1 MTSNVVCLIALII
14 IFAGCSRKSDPTP
27 ATGCLLTKRVLS
39 TSGSTITDVF
49 EYDANGI
56 LIKYTETIASTGS
69 TTITKIYTLEYANGS
84 VSTITKTVGGV
95 ATVATWTVDA
105 NFRVIRI
112 TEGTSN
118 PAASESTYTYDGDGN
133 LKTWINKAG
142 TSTITLN
149 AVFGSGQLTAATAD
163 VVTPGSSSNQPFSY
177 SNFDSKNSPYSL
189 LAKATGQHF
198 FISDTNGN
206 VNPEFLFKSNPGIS
220 ESDYRTST
228 GQNDHI
234 QLTFSYEYN
243 AQNYPTKI
251 TQTQTGSSSSPAVF
265 TFEYS
270 NCN

>member
-1 MTSNVVCLIALII
+1 MSSSALCLITLIAVC
-14 IFAGCSRKSDPTP
+14 AGCSRKSDPNPT
-27 ATGCLLTKRVLS
+27 TGCLLTKRILS
-39 TSGSTITDVF
+39 AGGSTTTDVF
-49 EYDANGI
+49 EYDAKGI

-69 TTITKIYTLEYANGS
+69 ATITKIYTLEYANGS
-84 VSTITKTVGGV
+84 VSAITKV
-95 ATVATWTVDA
+95 AGTTTTVATWTVDA
-105 NFRVIRI
+105 NFRVIKI

-118 PAASESTYTYDGDGN
+118 PPASESTYTYDGDGN
-133 LKTWINKAG
+133 LKTWTNKAG

-149 AVFGSGQLTAATAD
+149 AVFGSGQLTSATAD
-163 VVTPGSSSNQPFSY
+163 VVTAGSSSNQPFNY

-206 VNPEFLFKSNPGIS
+206 VNPEFLFKSNPGIT
-220 ESDYRTST
+220 ESDYRTSG

-234 QLTFSYEYN
+234 ELTFTYEYN
-243 AQNYPTKI
+243 AQNYPTRI
-251 TQTQTGSSSSPAVF
+251 TQTQTGSSSPPAAF